1 MNFKLHPHLIATATW
16 LALAT
21 SPHGLVAQTLPT
33 PPASPTPVIKYEY
46 DAVGNPTKTVVAP
59 SVPGLSLTTSTTYDS
74 LYRPK
79 TSTDPKAGVVT
90 LDYNGADRLTRVTD
104 PRSLVTQYPRNG
116 LGDATQLI
124 SPDTGTASHTFDAA
138 GNLKTR
144 TDSRSVLSTYT
155 YDVLNRP
162 TRVAHSKTGSTSE
175 THNWAYDQTGT
186 GYANGV
192 NRLTST
198 THPTGSTQYQY
209 DPQGRLTVDTQRIN
223 AATGANSAVI
233 TRTISYT
240 YNAAGNV
247 TSITYPSGRRLTMAY
262 NSGGQPTTV
271 SLAANAT
278 GAATALISNIQWE
291 PFGAPRSWN
300 WQMNTGTQAQSWS
313 YDTNGRLTRYR
324 LGDRVRDLTYDA
336 ADRITAYT
344 HYNAATAAAV
354 PSLNQS
360 FSYDELGRISISTVG
375 TSSTAITYDANG
387 NRITTSLNATASSYT
402 TPATSNRLTATTNP
416 ARTITYDTAGNP
428 TAITGATATAYTA
441 TYNLAGRLA
450 TLTKAGATTTY
461 AYDNDGRR
469 IRKFISSGT
478 GAGAASTVIFAYD
491 QNDQLIGEYSSNG
504 TAIREYVW
512 LGNMP
517 IAIFTP
523 DPAAAANPPVI
534 FYIHTDHL
542 NTPRVVV
549 NKANQ
554 IRWRWLAEPFGTT
567 APETNP
573 SSLGNFTQP
582 LRFPGQYA
590 DQESGLFYNHWRYF
604 DPSTGRFTQA
614 DPLGLAAG
622 DMGLYNYV
630 GSNPLM
636 YIDPNGLWA
645 IGDPLPQAV
654 VDFGAGLGDVLTFGI
669 TGAIRDQ
676 FDIGGVN
683 KCSNAYTAGEV
694 AGIAASIATGFTAG
708 TRAVARASSP
718 NNWSNFSHSGTPA
731 SWQRGSWWSRTGNR
745 ANGDYIPTTGK
756 RPDLHDLMD
765 ATAARIGGKY
775 PTWPLWRRTI
785 NRMPYTPGSAMYGGA
800 SAAMND
806 CECAK

>member
-1 MNFKLHPHLIATATW
+1 MNFKHHPHLIATAAW
-16 LALAT
+16 LALAS

-33 PPASPTPVIKYEY
+33 PPVSPTPVVSYEY

-59 SVPGLSLTTSTTYDS
+59 SALGLTTSTTYDS

-79 TSTDPKAGVVT
+79 TNTDPKAGVIT
-90 LDYNGADRLTRVTD
+90 LDYNGADRLTQVTD
-104 PRSLVTQYPRNG
+104 PRSLITQYPRNG

-144 TDSRSVLSTYT
+144 TDSRSVVSTYT

-162 TRVAHSKTGSTSE
+162 TRVAHSKTGSTTE
-175 THNWAYDQTGT
+175 THNWAFDQTGT

-240 YNAAGNV
+240 YNAAGQV
-247 TSITYPSGRRLTMAY
+247 TSITYPSGRKLTIAY
-262 NSGGQPTTV
+262 NSGGQPSTV
-271 SLAANAT
+271 SLAKDGT
-278 GAATALISNIQWE
+278 SAATALISNIQWE
-291 PFGAPRSWN
+291 PFGAPRSWD
-300 WQMNTGTQAQSWS
+300 WQMATGTQAQSWS

-324 LGDRVRDLTYDA
+324 LGDRVRDLTYDE
-336 ADRITAYT
+336 ADRITGYT

-360 FSYDELGRISISTVG
+360 FSYDELGRISSSTVG
-375 TSSTAITYDANG
+375 TSTTAITYDANG
-387 NRITTSLNATASSYT
+387 NRITSQLNATASNYT
-402 TPATSNRLTATTNP
+402 TPATNNRLTATTNP
-416 ARTITYDTAGNP
+416 ARTITYDNAGNP
-428 TAITGATATAYTA
+428 TGITGATASAYTA

-450 TLTKAGATTTY
+450 TLTKGGATTTY

-491 QNDQLIGEYSSNG
+491 QNDQLLGEYSSNG

-523 DPAAAANPPVI
+523 DTVATNPPLV
-534 FYIHTDHL
+534 YYVHTDHL

-567 APETNP
+567 APEINP
-573 SSLGNFTQP
+573 SALGNFTQN
-582 LRFPGQYA
+582 LRFPGQYV
-590 DQESGLFYNHWRYF
+590 DSESGLFYNHWRYYNPATGRYEQF
-604 DPSTGRFTQA
+604 DPI
-614 DPLGLAAG
+614 GLAG
-622 DMGLYNYV
+622 GSFSGYDYVNGQPTSFVDPDGLQV
-630 GSNPLM
+630 AIPISTPIVSSIARPTPGTLVNP
-636 YIDPNGLWA
+636 IVSPTTNPNDPNK
-645 IGDPLPQAV
+645 
-654 VDFGAGLGDVLTFGI
+654 
-669 TGAIRDQ
+669 
-676 FDIGGVN
+676 GGE
-683 KCSNAYTAGEV
+683 S
-694 AGIAASIATGFTAG
+694 
-708 TRAVARASSP
+708 
-718 NNWSNFSHSGTPA
+718 
-731 SWQRGSWWSRTGNR
+731 QRCRNLR
-745 ANGDYIPTTGK
+745 EKAENLRKEIYEK
-756 RPDLHDLMD
+756 RIPDL
-765 ATAARIGGKY
+765 AANPGNLPYRIGPGEALRDTIRGHEK
-775 PTWPLWRRTI
+775 LLNRQLRRLKEVEDQ
-785 NRMPYTPGSAMYGGA
+785 YAEECGG
-800 SAAMND
+800 
-806 CECAK
+806 C